1 MTLKPQ
7 YAIDAMSNNAP
18 GLNMKHPLVILT
30 WVVMLGALWFMFDIL
45 LDRHQNP
52 NINLSVQPGSNELV
66 IRSNRAGHY
75 LLPGTIN
82 GEQVT
87 FLLDTGATQVSVP
100 AHLQER
106 LGLTPGNSMRS
117 MTANGPVTVRATNID
132 ELAIGPFLFQNVS
145 GHLNPGFQ
153 GNEILLGMSVLRQL
167 EFTQSGGTLTLRPQG
182 R

>member
-1 MTLKPQ
+1 
-7 YAIDAMSNNAP
+7 MSNNSP
-18 GLNMKHPLVILT
+18 QLNMKHPLVILT
-30 WVVMLGALWFMFDIL
+30 WVVMLGALWFLFDIV

-52 NINLSVQPGSNELV
+52 NRNLSIQPGSGELV

-82 GEQVT
+82 GERVT

-100 AHLQER
+100 AHLQGR
-106 LGLTPGNSMRS
+106 LGLTPGNTMRS
-117 MTANGPVTVRATNID
+117 MTANGTVTVHATNIN
-132 ELAIGPFLFQNVS
+132 ELVIGPFIFQNVS

-153 GNEILLGMSVLRQL
+153 GDEILLGMSVLRQL

-182 R
+182 D